1 MEDERQ
7 KQEAGIP
14 ENAFRELKPGEEYIP
29 VMRPDRQYP
38 EVTPYSVIMGL
49 VMAIIFS
56 AAAAYLGL
64 KVGQVFEAAIPIAI
78 IAVGVS
84 GALKKKNALG
94 QNVIIQS
101 IGASSGIVVAGA
113 IFTLPALYILQAKYG
128 DAITVS
134 FIEIFLSS
142 MLGGVL
148 GVLMFIPFRKYF
160 VSDMHGKFPFPEAT
174 ATTQVLISGEKS
186 GSQVKPLIIAGA
198 VGGIYDFLLSTFG
211 WWAETLTSKATEFGA
226 HVASQ
231 AKMVFKINTGAA
243 VLGLGYIVGLKYCF
257 IIFAGSAFI
266 WYVIVCNIWGKGMVK
281 ILPILIGVLVS
292 YAVALVTGAV
302 DFQKIS
308 EAAWLGIPLHKEAMG
323 LFAIDGSPE
332 FISALFTIIPIALA
346 TMMEHVGDIA
356 AISATVGHNYIN
368 DPGLNRTLMGDGLA
382 TTMAGLLGG
391 PANTTYGEN
400 TGVLALSKIY
410 DPLVI
415 RIAAVLAII
424 LSFSPKFE
432 AVINTIPTGIIGGI
446 SFVLY
451 GMISAIG
458 VRNVVENR
466 VDFTNSRNLIVAA
479 VILVCALGFNSVGG
493 VGFTVGSVTI
503 NLSGLAVAAIAGILL
518 NAILPGNDYEFDATA
533 GSDAATSGNLQV

>member
-1 MEDERQ
+1 MKKDLGHEAIYDARQ
-7 KQEAGIP
+7 LGTPRMLILGLQHMFAMFGATVLVPILVQRYGLPLSIQTTLLFAGLGTLLFHVCTKFKVPTFLGSSFAYLGGFSTVATMPAYEGLDP
-14 ENAFRELKPGEEYIP
+14 ETKLAYALGGIVIAGLLYLVLALLFKVLGAKK
-29 VMRPDRQYP
+29 VMRYFPP
-38 EVTPYSVIMGL
+38 IVTGPMIIMIGL
-49 VMAIIFS
+49 NLSGSAINNASTCWWLALVAMAII
-56 AAAAYLGL
+56 
-64 KVGQVFEAAIPIAI
+64 
-78 IAVGVS
+78 
-84 GALKKKNALG
+84 
-94 QNVIIQS
+94 
-101 IGASSGIVVAGA
+101 VVA
-113 IFTLPALYILQAKYG
+113 
-128 DAITVS
+128 
-134 FIEIFLSS
+134 
-142 MLGGVL
+142 
-148 GVLMFIPFRKYF
+148 
-160 VSDMHGKFPFPEAT
+160 
-174 ATTQVLISGEKS
+174 
-186 GSQVKPLIIAGA
+186 
-198 VGGIYDFLLSTFG
+198 
-211 WWAETLTSKATEFGA
+211 
-226 HVASQ
+226 
-231 AKMVFKINTGAA
+231 
-243 VLGLGYIVGLKYCF
+243 
-257 IIFAGSAFI
+257 
-266 WYVIVCNIWGKGMVK
+266 NIWGKGMVK

-302 DFQKIS
+302 DFQTIGA
-308 EAAWLGIPLHKEAMG
+308 AAWFGIPLHKDSMG
-323 LFAIDGSPE
+323 LFAIDGSE
-332 FISALFTIIPIALA
+332 TFISAVFTIVPIALA